1 MAGVEYVA
9 GQELAFSCDYLIPV
23 SLTAW
28 WFPRRWMIAMCV
40 ASGVAALVVGKLDGY
55 EYSSPAIG
63 TRSPAVFSSENGA
76 SPW

>member
-1 MAGVEYVA
+1 MAGVEYVT
-9 GQELAFSCDYLIPV
+9 GQELAFSCAYLIPV

-40 ASGVAALVVGKLDGY
+40 ASGVAALVVEKLDGY

-63 TRSPAVFSSENGA
+63 YWNAFTCCLFV
-76 SPW
+76 